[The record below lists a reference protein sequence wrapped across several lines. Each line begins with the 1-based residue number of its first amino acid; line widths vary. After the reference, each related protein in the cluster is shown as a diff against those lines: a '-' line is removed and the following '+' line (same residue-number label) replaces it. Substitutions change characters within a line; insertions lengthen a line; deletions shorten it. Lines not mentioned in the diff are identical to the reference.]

1 MNMFDLWGIAWVFSD
16 EICTTCYHAVMFTSC
31 FFLCHA
37 LQSIYHPSN
46 RWITI
51 LTSHTDFASIC
62 PLVSDKETLS
72 LAVIAQRLHER
83 RSDLTERHR
92 KKAQLG
98 SEALAGWMQNLE
110 Q

>member
-1 MNMFDLWGIAWVFSD
+1 M
-16 EICTTCYHAVMFTSC
+16 TSRTY
-31 FFLCHA
+31 FPL
-37 LQSIYHPSN
+37 I
-46 RWITI
+46 R
-51 LTSHTDFASIC
+51 
-62 PLVSDKETLS
+62 PLVSEKETLS

-98 SEALAGWMQNLE
+98 SEALAGWLQNLE

>member
-1 MNMFDLWGIAWVFSD
+1 M
-16 EICTTCYHAVMFTSC
+16 
-31 FFLCHA
+31 
-37 LQSIYHPSN
+37 
-46 RWITI
+46 